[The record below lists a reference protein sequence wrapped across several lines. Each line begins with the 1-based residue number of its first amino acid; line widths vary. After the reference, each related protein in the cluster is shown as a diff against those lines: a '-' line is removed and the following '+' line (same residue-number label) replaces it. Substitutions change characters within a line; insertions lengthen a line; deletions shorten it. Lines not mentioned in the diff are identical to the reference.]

1 MLFDRGQLMSQAPSG
16 IVIYVARCPVGH
28 GSAPLAECNGNRGA
42 SLSRPPLN
50 STAIPL

>member
-1 MLFDRGQLMSQAPSG
+1 MHFDWGQLMSQAPSG
-16 IVIYVARCPVGH
+16 TVIYVARWPLGH

-42 SLSRPPLN
+42 TLARPPLN